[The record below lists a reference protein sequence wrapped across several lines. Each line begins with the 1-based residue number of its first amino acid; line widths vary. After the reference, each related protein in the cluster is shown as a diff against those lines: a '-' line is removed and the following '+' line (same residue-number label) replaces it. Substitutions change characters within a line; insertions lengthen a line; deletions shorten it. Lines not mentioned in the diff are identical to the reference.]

1 MISTSM
7 KTHLHPE
14 DYVTERSI
22 TFRWTNLVMGAF
34 GKRKTKNKC
43 YVYKVQDEALT
54 MHCKS
59 GPECKYEQKEQ
70 QLFSKYKN
78 DLRGAL
84 KIQQER

>member
-1 MISTSM
+1 M

-22 TFRWTNLVMGAF
+22 TFRIVMGAF
-34 GKRKTKNKC
+34 GKSKTKNKC
-43 YVYKVQDEALT
+43 YVYKVQDEAPT

-70 QLFSKYKN
+70 QLFSKYKT
-78 DLRGAL
+78 DL
-84 KIQQER
+84 